1 MVEAVIFDM
10 DGTLLNTLEDLYIS
24 VNFVMQMFNFPLRTP
39 DEVRNFVGNGVNL
52 LFERAVP
59 EGTDSQTIK
68 ECVKVFKK
76 KYSEN
81 MYNHTAPYDG
91 ILEVLK
97 ILKSSGVKIGI
108 VSNKFDAAV
117 KEMSK
122 KYFGNLVDIAVGQ
135 ADDVPQK
142 PSPDGVLKVMRNLG
156 VTSAVYVGDSDV
168 DIMTAKNSNLPSIGV
183 CWGFRDVSFLKGADF
198 IVDKP
203 IELVKVIR
211 SL

>member
-1 MVEAVIFDM
+1 MIEAVIFDM
-10 DGTLLNTLEDLYIS
+10 DGTLLNTLEDLQIS
-24 VNFVMQMFNFPLRTP
+24 VNFVMQIFNFPLRTI

-59 EGTDSQTIK
+59 QGVDSLTVK
-68 ECVKVFKK
+68 ECIKLFKK
-76 KYSEN
+76 HYSEN
-81 MYNHTAPYDG
+81 MHNHTAPYDG
-91 ILEVLK
+91 ILEVLE
-97 ILKSSGVKIGI
+97 ILKSSGIKTGI

-122 KYFGNLVDIAVGQ
+122 KYFGSLIDIAVGQ

-142 PSPDGVLKVMRNLG
+142 PSPDGVLKVIKNLG
-156 VTSAVYVGDSDV
+156 VSSAVYVGDSDV
-168 DIMTAKNSNLPSIGV
+168 DIITAKNCNLPSIGV
-183 CWGFRDVSFLKGADF
+183 SWGFRDISFLKGADF

-203 IELVKVIR
+203 IELVEIIR